1 MNLIKSQVKLLQ
13 TEATLAR
20 ALAERD
26 DIIEALTRQLD
37 QMATTIDKLQKQN
50 GNQVKKEDICQ

>member
-1 MNLIKSQVKLLQ
+1 MDLIKSQLKLLQ

-26 DIIEALTRQLD
+26 DIIEALTKQLD
-37 QMATTIDKLQKQN
+37 QMAMTIDRLQKAN
-50 GNQVKKEDICQ
+50 GNQVKKEDVCQ